1 MKAPLPSSST
11 GPGHRAPV
19 IKVGRKWGAEQSFR
33 VTVPLWKTDDS
44 HEFLLKKKNKN
55 AHPLKH
61 IQLCSNFRGSNRL
74 PEVTDPRSST
84 AYPVHP
90 FHSQMRTQKVGR
102 HGGAADQGREASLLS
117 QPDLYYKGTGRKINS
132 SEGILCGLYKWSI
145 QKGCSPG
152 AFYLKICKRIIWIA
166 KPATPFSISI
176 PSSQV
181 ISLPERRGRILT
193 VLLWETSP
201 TTCTS
206 PSSPL
211 VLQSHQ
217 PFPPSRGCP
226 FPIEARTGLLGCLKP
241 LNTVCHSLRVSAVWK
256 LSFLFAGLQ
265 SQSQGSADVGL
276 FCALYQG
283 DLKLG

>member
-1 MKAPLPSSST
+1 MHIPTSIYNFGVISGALTDFWKSVTLGQALLIQSIPFILRW
-11 GPGHRAPV
+11 GH
-19 IKVGRKWGAEQSFR
+19 RKWGGTGE
-33 VTVPLWKTDDS
+33 
-44 HEFLLKKKNKN
+44 LLTR
-55 AHPLKH
+55 A
-61 IQLCSNFRGSNRL
+61 G
-74 PEVTDPRSST
+74 
-84 AYPVHP
+84 
-90 FHSQMRTQKVGR
+90 
-102 HGGAADQGREASLLS
+102 EASLLN

-152 AFYLKICKRIIWIA
+152 AFYLKICKRMIWIA
-166 KPATPFSISI
+166 KPATPFSISM

-181 ISLPERRGRILT
+181 VSLPERRGRILT

-201 TTCTS
+201 TACTS

-226 FPIEARTGLLGCLKP
+226 FPIEAGTGLLGCLKP

-256 LSFLFAGLQ
+256 LSFLSLLVFSHRARAVLT
-265 SQSQGSADVGL
+265 
-276 FCALYQG
+276 
-283 DLKLG
+283 